1 MTDTEN
7 MDYEEG
13 DDERVQA
20 GVFLMFSTTLYVKL
34 CSKFSFNSSCRM

>member
-1 MTDTEN
+1 MADTEN
-7 MDYEEG
+7 MDYEG

-34 CSKFSFNSSCRM
+34 CSKFSSNSSCRM